1 MKGAGKSIALERTMD
16 IVCLIASLIL
26 LYLLPHKISILFY
39 LLFGISGFL
48 FCIGFFRLIA
58 TIDEPSLPETAYL
71 IGLSFMVGGMAV
83 NACGIYGVYSGQGS
97 GRSIMIATLTLIE
110 ALVFYS
116 MAGGLI
122 KSSAVKR
129 IVMITYRAAAV
140 LLIVLGAG
148 FMVKEQFSE
157 RTVIL
162 GTMLLIE
169 SVCLWKIKFEKAQFK
184 EGAPG

>member
-1 MKGAGKSIALERTMD
+1 MSHRVCSFSLSAALQNQHTVLSSFWMLSFSVLHR
-16 IVCLIASLIL
+16 L
-26 LYLLPHKISILFY
+26 
-39 LLFGISGFL
+39 
-48 FCIGFFRLIA
+48 FRLVA

-71 IGLSFMVGGMAV
+71 TGLTFMVGGMAV

-110 ALVFYS
+110 ALVLYS

-122 KSSAVKR
+122 KSPAVKR
-129 IVMITYRAAAV
+129 VVTIMYRVAAV
-140 LLIVLGAG
+140 LLIALGVGLMA
-148 FMVKEQFSE
+148 KEQFSE

-169 SVCLWKIKFEKAQFK
+169 AVCLWKIKFERAQFK
-184 EGAPG
+184 EGVSG

>member
-1 MKGAGKSIALERTMD
+1 MKDTGKSIALERTMD
-16 IVCLIASLIL
+16 IVCLIASLAL
-26 LYLLPHKISILFY
+26 LYLLPHRINILFY
-39 LLFGISGFL
+39 LLFGISAFL

-71 IGLSFMVGGMAV
+71 TGVTFVVGGMAV

-97 GRSIMIATLTLIE
+97 GRSIMIATVTLIE
-110 ALVFYS
+110 ALVLYS

-122 KSSAVKR
+122 KSSVVKR
-129 IVMITYRAAAV
+129 VVTIIFRIAAV
-140 LLIVLGAG
+140 LLIALGVG
-148 FMVKEQFSE
+148 LMIKEQFSE

-169 SVCLWKIKFEKAQFK
+169 AVCLWKIKYEKAQFK
-184 EGAPG
+184 GNV

>member
-1 MKGAGKSIALERTMD
+1 MTSTALERTVD
-16 IVCLIASLIL
+16 TVCLIASVVF
-26 LYLLPHKISILFY
+26 LYLLPYRISILFY
-39 LLFGISGFL
+39 LLFGCSAFL
-48 FCIGFFRLIA
+48 FCIGFFRLVT

-71 IGLSFMVGGMAV
+71 TGLTFMVGGMAV

-110 ALVFYS
+110 ALVLYS

-122 KSSAVKR
+122 KSPAVKR
-129 IVMITYRAAAV
+129 VVAIMYRVAAV
-140 LLIVLGAG
+140 LLIALGVGLMA
-148 FMVKEQFSE
+148 KEQFSE

-169 SVCLWKIKFEKAQFK
+169 AVCLWKIKFEKAQFK
-184 EGAPG
+184 EGVSG

>member
-1 MKGAGKSIALERTMD
+1 MSHRVCSFSLSAALQNQHTVLSSFWMLSFSVLHR
-16 IVCLIASLIL
+16 L
-26 LYLLPHKISILFY
+26 
-39 LLFGISGFL
+39 
-48 FCIGFFRLIA
+48 FRLVA

-71 IGLSFMVGGMAV
+71 TGLTFMVGGMAV

-110 ALVFYS
+110 ALVLYS

-122 KSSAVKR
+122 KSPAVKR
-129 IVMITYRAAAV
+129 VVTIMYRVAAV
-140 LLIVLGAG
+140 LLIALGVGLMA
-148 FMVKEQFSE
+148 KEQFSE

-169 SVCLWKIKFEKAQFK
+169 AVCLWKIKFEKAQFK
-184 EGAPG
+184 EGLSG

>member
-1 MKGAGKSIALERTMD
+1 
-16 IVCLIASLIL
+16 
-26 LYLLPHKISILFY
+26 
-39 LLFGISGFL
+39 
-48 FCIGFFRLIA
+48 
-58 TIDEPSLPETAYL
+58 
-71 IGLSFMVGGMAV
+71 
-83 NACGIYGVYSGQGS
+83 
-97 GRSIMIATLTLIE
+97 MIATVTLIE
-110 ALVFYS
+110 ALVLYS

-129 IVMITYRAAAV
+129 MVMITYRAAAV